1 MVGVAERGGERPTD
15 EEFETYSGD
24 EDDEEE
30 EEADEKPVEGEPAL
44 KAGDDLVKTDLAK
57 TPAADVLEGEGSAED
72 AEEED
77 EDEDEDY
84 ESDSDLAAQVKDLSV
99 DPSAPNAEEESIRYA
114 AESDKNKM
122 RDMVAIQVSKSR
134 AREKS
139 KHHSRKTSG
148 QAGKAKGSKAKADI
162 RNRMETSGVWA

>member
-1 MVGVAERGGERPTD
+1 MVGVAERGGERPSD

-30 EEADEKPVEGEPAL
+30 EEAVETPVEGVSTL
-44 KAGDDLVKTDLAK
+44 KAGDDLVKTDSTEKAD
-57 TPAADVLEGEGSAED
+57 AAVPEGEEPHED
-72 AEEED
+72 LEDED

-162 RNRMETSGVWA
+162 RNRMESSGVWA